1 MFLTDEQQA
10 ILNGSKGETL
20 AKVMKTLVMYGDTFG
35 ADKMVPVSS
44 QYNHLVTSFQ
54 W

>member
-10 ILNGSKGETL
+10 ILNGSKGETM
-20 AKVMKTLVMYGDTFG
+20 AKVMKTLVMYGELS
-35 ADKMVPVSS
+35 VPTKWFLSPP
-44 QYNHLVTSFQ
+44 NTTI